1 MRRYSTLVALRASCR
16 ARIAK
21 AFAKEQLVGMPK
33 VCGDLADTFHLRLL
47 QANKQGLARQL
58 ASKHLSHVAPT
69 TGLVQHY
76 LDTEREGP
84 TAKRWKSSF
93 SPLHYLQNPIPRPPK
108 SLLQLPPFVPASKM
122 CSKYDGQLSS
132 IRDLFGNYPLATT
145 ALMLT
150 PY

>member
-84 TAKRWKSSF
+84 TQKKKVEKLIFTAPLSPKPHPPTAK
-93 SPLHYLQNPIPRPPK
+93 IPAPAA
-108 SLLQLPPFVPASKM
+108 SLCACL
-122 CSKYDGQLSS
+122 
-132 IRDLFGNYPLATT
+132 
-145 ALMLT
+145 
-150 PY
+150 